1 MPKKCK
7 NIIYMKKQ
15 KIVKK
20 KYIVIY
26 IMCMCC
32 MAKMKKGAKRAA
44 KRGKKKNK
52 KRKYIYK
59 MI

>member
-1 MPKKCK
+1 MWGAEMPKKCK

-26 IMCMCC
+26 RMCMCC
-32 MAKMKKGAKRAA
+32 MTKMKKGAKRAA
-44 KRGKKKNK
+44 KRGKKKK
-52 KRKYIYK
+52 
-59 MI
+59 